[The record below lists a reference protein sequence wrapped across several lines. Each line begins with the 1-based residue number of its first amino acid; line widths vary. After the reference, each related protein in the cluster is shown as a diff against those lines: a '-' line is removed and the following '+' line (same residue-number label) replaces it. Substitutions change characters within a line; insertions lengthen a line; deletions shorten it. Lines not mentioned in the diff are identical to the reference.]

1 MLGKWTNRCYFKPM
15 LWLRFSFVCL
25 TTLISLILLE
35 LSDPSVLVTEAGW
48 WAIAALLIGYVVA
61 IEGKQLA
68 SLGLQKPSKST
79 ITTAAAGLGLALCGV
94 AAFGII
100 TAFIGLETNSTE
112 ERLDQTA
119 AAPIW
124 WLIIVFCG
132 RVSSKSYFFRG
143 FVISRSIELGVSP
156 TIAVIGATALFV
168 LPHAFFWPG
177 PSLILISL
185 TGLAMG
191 TIFVWKRDLIAC
203 MLAHIGVNVGGV
215 IAVLLH

>member
-1 MLGKWTNRCYFKPM
+1 M

-124 WLIIVFCG
+124 WLIIVFL
-132 RVSSKSYFFRG
+132 R
-143 FVISRSIELGVSP
+143 
-156 TIAVIGATALFV
+156 A
-168 LPHAFFWPG
+168 
-177 PSLILISL
+177 
-185 TGLAMG
+185 
-191 TIFVWKRDLIAC
+191 
-203 MLAHIGVNVGGV
+203 GV
-215 IAVLLH
+215 IEELFFPRLRYFKINRTWCVSHYRCHWSNGFICLAARILLARAIFNFNFTNWISDGDHLRLETRPHRMHARPYRGKRRRCYRGIVTLRASMAQQ